1 MASCILL
8 CLMSS
13 QKSIDL
19 DLHCRLQHT
28 RSKSRYISVCSI
40 VFKNSSIL
48 HTYYIVAG
56 TYSFCL
62 MLCLAFAFSVFLS
75 SKRFLTMFIEHVWG
89 MLFAIPICFYNIW
102 NLVII
107 LIYMFLHLLIVHP
120 ILNSSYIWYHTDL
133 SNG

>member
-48 HTYYIVAG
+48 HTYYIVGG
-56 TYSFCL
+56 TYFFVWCCALLLLFQFFLVQRGFWRCSLSMSEECCL
-62 MLCLAFAFSVFLS
+62 QYIFLQHMKFSHNSYLYVLTFVDS
-75 SKRFLTMFIEHVWG
+75 TPYSKFFIYLISYRFK
-89 MLFAIPICFYNIW
+89 
-102 NLVII
+102 
-107 LIYMFLHLLIVHP
+107 
-120 ILNSSYIWYHTDL
+120 
-133 SNG
+133 